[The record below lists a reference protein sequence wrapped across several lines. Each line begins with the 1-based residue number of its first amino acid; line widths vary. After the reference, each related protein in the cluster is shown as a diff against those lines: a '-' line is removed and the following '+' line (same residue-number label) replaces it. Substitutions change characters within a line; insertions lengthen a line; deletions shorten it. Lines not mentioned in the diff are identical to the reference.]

1 MEAWTIRR
9 PIDEI
14 KEQCRDMLAVV
25 KKRKNWNDAGGVLEA
40 LRTVQQLLTSYEKQM
55 NGIISSRK
63 INAYL
68 LSYHLK
74 EL

>member
-1 MEAWTIRR
+1 
-9 PIDEI
+9 
-14 KEQCRDMLAVV
+14 MLAVV